1 MTDDNKSTALVV
13 DDDPTVIGLL
23 AYILES
29 ASLRV
34 LSARSGYEAL
44 EILTSEDVHVVL
56 TDVSMNGMSGF
67 ELIEH
72 IKLLDTPT
80 EVIMITG
87 YDSYDMVRR
96 ALRVSAYDY
105 LSKPLH
111 NTDEIISTV
120 KRACDSSRL
129 KRENKALV
137 ERLQAS
143 NSKINSANKRLTQ
156 LNSQLRKLA
165 TTDSLTQLYNRRFI
179 DDWMLNHAFTSD
191 SINIICSILLLDIDH
206 FKRINDTYGHDSGDK
221 VLKHLAAVL
230 KEANDDKNLVGRYGG
245 EEFIIVMPGTDTQ
258 DAMQAAER
266 IRKKIEAASVT
277 IDSKPISTTIS
288 VGISTI
294 HLSTMNSREREI
306 TPAEAILSGRAL
318 ATQADKALYAAKD
331 MGRNV
336 SVHYNNLSDP
346 GVVTRRTA

>member
-29 ASLRV
+29 TSLRV
-34 LSARSGYEAL
+34 LSALSGYEAL
-44 EILTSEDVHVVL
+44 EILASEEIHVVL

-87 YDSYDMVRR
+87 FDSYDMVRR

-191 SINIICSILLLDIDH
+191 SINIICSILLL
-206 FKRINDTYGHDSGDK
+206 S
-221 VLKHLAAVL
+221 L
-230 KEANDDKNLVGRYGG
+230 
-245 EEFIIVMPGTDTQ
+245 
-258 DAMQAAER
+258 
-266 IRKKIEAASVT
+266 
-277 IDSKPISTTIS
+277 
-288 VGISTI
+288 I
-294 HLSTMNSREREI
+294 HI
-306 TPAEAILSGRAL
+306 
-318 ATQADKALYAAKD
+318 
-331 MGRNV
+331 
-336 SVHYNNLSDP
+336 
-346 GVVTRRTA
+346 